1 MTLCLICKREI
12 LNHSEGNLHK
22 CLIQCTREIIRYQNA
37 LTRTQNEIKIIYD
50 KMDLMLY
57 ELYKMP

>member
-1 MTLCLICKREI
+1 MTRCLICKREI

-37 LTRTQNEIKIIYD
+37 LARTQNEIKIIYE
-50 KMDLMLY
+50 KMESMLN
-57 ELYKMP
+57 EL